1 MDEETLRVVRAAV
14 AWLDAHQGSGREQQT
29 VRILKLAEEAGEAAR
44 AWIGV
49 IGQNPRRGVT
59 HTVDDVAAE
68 LADTVITA
76 LVAIESL
83 GLDADQVMTDCVA
96 KVVARLDTAPA
107 RVE

>member
-1 MDEETLRVVRAAV
+1 MNDETVRAVRAAV
-14 AWLDAHQGSGREQQT
+14 AWLDAHQGTGRDQQT
-29 VRILKLAEEAGEAAR
+29 VRMLKLVEEAGEAAR

-49 IGQNPRRGVT
+49 LGQNPRHGVT

-68 LADTVITA
+68 LADTALTA

-83 GLDADQVMTDCVA
+83 GLNADQVMADCVA
-96 KVVARLDTAPA
+96 KVLARLDAPA

>member
-1 MDEETLRVVRAAV
+1 VDAEILRAVRAAV
-14 AWLDAHQGSGREQQT
+14 AWLDAHQGIGPEQQT
-29 VRILKLAEEAGEAAR
+29 IRMLKLVEEAGEAAR

-68 LADTVITA
+68 LADTALTA

-83 GLDADQVMTDCVA
+83 GLDSGQAMADCVA
-96 KVVARLDTAPA
+96 KVLARLDTAPA
-107 RVE
+107 QVE